1 MEKSHEPCV
10 RYDVC
15 NCIHNDQECCCT
27 AKDIKIGPHSAHCCS
42 DTVCQSFQSQK

>member
-10 RYDVC
+10 RCDVC
-15 NCIHNDQECCCT
+15 NCIHNDQECCT